1 MAVNPSW
8 DPSRSPYAPFL
19 DTNYAASP
27 SERLGLQ
34 AFLSEPEQELSHL
47 DSEIS
52 RTEALLDE
60 LRAQRDQVKTFVY
73 AHRALMAPIRRLPAE
88 TLAEIF
94 VHCLPTDRYPWR
106 TLKEAPLLL
115 TMVCREW
122 RDIAIKIPSLWNS
135 FHIHIVSEPTLRCW
149 EKGIAG
155 WIARS
160 GVLPLYVSL
169 CIKKIRP
176 ILMDEASILQTLMK
190 FSSRFREAVFD
201 LDALFFPMLDRHFP
215 LTFPMLESLSIS
227 VPNSNSRD
235 TLTAIPLVGPPY
247 LELPMLQR
255 LSINGFARQTH
266 TRSSREWANI
276 TVLVLESTHPHTGLP
291 LDQIL
296 GILGQTT
303 KLKTCRIS
311 ISDSAQQM
319 MPVNLPSLHSLWIR
333 FDNTDQPW
341 NAEISFRIIKDSFH
355 ALNCP
360 SLKVLSVTWQ
370 KTSLKLDMVDYYLAF
385 THLLCSI
392 HTLRLEF
399 PMTSEALIKCLEL
412 AQNLA
417 VLEIIDCIHLL
428 RPSALPGQNHYYY
441 QFQDSL
447 LRKLT
452 DTSTSAHLSPVLC
465 PHLETLRYVIHQS
478 YEAPD
483 MSGLNGVSTLAL
495 LEFMESRCISNNRM
509 RKLKVCDV
517 MLPPDAQPTDVG
529 LLERLRNLQDG
540 MRVRVLYSEL
550 QGMYYLPD
558 VLDTNSPL
566 LSLNFF
572 PPLHQ
577 YILNNYTL
585 TNTEAYVDNIGCSS

>member
-27 SERLGLQ
+27 SERSGLK

-52 RTEALLDE
+52 RNEALLDE

-73 AHRALMAPIRRLPAE
+73 AHRALMAPIRKLPAE

-94 VHCLPTDRYPWR
+94 VHCLSTDRYPWR

-135 FHIHIVSEPTLRCW
+135 FHIHIVSQPTLRCW

-169 CIKKIRP
+169 CINKIRP
-176 ILMDEASILQTLMK
+176 ILIDEASILRTLMK

-201 LDALFFPMLDRHFP
+201 LDAVFFPMLGCHFP

-227 VPNSNSRD
+227 IPNSNSRD

-247 LELPMLQR
+247 LELPMLRR
-255 LSINGFARQTH
+255 LSMNGFARQTH

-276 TVLVLESTHPHTGLP
+276 TELVLESTHSFTGLP

-303 KLKTCRIS
+303 NLRTCRIS
-311 ISDSAQQM
+311 ISDSAQQIT
-319 MPVNLPSLHSLWIR
+319 PVNLPSLHTLWIR
-333 FDNTDQPW
+333 FENTDQPW
-341 NAEISFRIIKDSFH
+341 NEEISCKIINDSFH
-355 ALNCP
+355 SLNCP
-360 SLKVLSVTWQ
+360 SLKMLSVTWR
-370 KTSLKLDMVDYYLAF
+370 KNSLKLDMVDYYLAF
-385 THLLCSI
+385 THMLSSI

-399 PMTSEALIKCLEL
+399 PMTPEALINCLEL

-417 VLEIIDCIHLL
+417 VLEIIDCVHVL
-428 RPSALPGQNHYYY
+428 GQNHYFY
-441 QFQDSL
+441 QVQDSL

-452 DTSTSAHLSPVLC
+452 NTSTSAHPSSVLC
-465 PHLETLRYVIHQS
+465 PHLETLQFVIYQS
-478 YEAPD
+478 LEAP
-483 MSGLNGVSTLAL
+483 GLNSVSTLAL
-495 LEFMESRCISNNRM
+495 LEFMESRCISSNQI
-509 RKLKVCDV
+509 RKLEVCNV
-517 MLPPDAQPTDVG
+517 ILPPDAQPTDVG
-529 LLERLRNLQDG
+529 LLERLRKLQDG
-540 MRVRVLYSEL
+540 TRVRVLYSEL
-550 QGMYYLPD
+550 QSMYYLPD
-558 VLDTNSPL
+558 VLDTSSPL
-566 LSLNFF
+566 LSLEFF

-577 YILNNYTL
+577 YILNDYTL
-585 TNTEAYVDNIGCSS
+585 TNTKAYVDNIGCSA